1 MASYY
6 AAVDIG
12 ASSGRLILGWLE
24 DGTLRLRE
32 VHRFQNRLVKT
43 GGHLCWEIDRLFSEI
58 VAGLKRCGELG
69 MPPQSVGVDT
79 WGVDYVLLDKDGGR
93 IGDAV
98 AYRDG
103 RTAGMDAEVAKLIPP
118 EELYA
123 RTGIQ
128 KQPFN
133 TIYQLAALKKEHPEQ
148 LEQAARLLMVPDY
161 FHYLLSGAMKNEY
174 TNATTSQLVN
184 IASRDWDWDLLD
196 LIGVPRRLFEPVSA
210 PGTPAGRLRPE
221 LRAQVGFDCEVV
233 LPATHDTASAV
244 MSVPCPDGDAIYLSS
259 GTWSL
264 IGIER
269 TTPDCS
275 EKSRGKNFTNE
286 GGYDYRYRY
295 LKNIMGLW
303 MIQSVK
309 RELGGKYTFDD
320 LCDMAIAADRFTTRV
335 DVNAPEFLAPDS
347 MIGAVREV
355 CRKSGQPVP
364 NDPGELMNCIYH
376 SLAKSYGEA
385 VREIETLTGRA
396 YEDLHIV
403 GGGTKDDYL
412 NRLTRQYT
420 GKRVHTGPTEATVVG
435 NLLAQMLRD
444 GVFPSLSEARRAV
457 ANSFDIK
464 EVRNYNE

>member
-1 MASYY
+1 
-6 AAVDIG
+6 
-12 ASSGRLILGWLE
+12 
-24 DGTLRLRE
+24 
-32 VHRFQNRLVKT
+32 
-43 GGHLCWEIDRLFSEI
+43 
-58 VAGLKRCGELG
+58 

-79 WGVDYVLLDKDGGR
+79 WGVDYVLLDGDGNR
-93 IGDAV
+93 LGDAV

-103 RTAGMDAEVAKLIPP
+103 RTAGMDAEIAKLISP

-128 KQPFN
+128 KQSFN
-133 TIYQLAALKKEHPEQ
+133 TIYQLAALKREHPEQ
-148 LEQAARLLMVPDY
+148 LERASRLLMVPDY

-184 IASRDWDWDLLD
+184 IGSRDWDWELLD
-196 LIGVPRRLFEPVSA
+196 LIGIPRRLFEPVSA
-210 PGTPAGRLRPE
+210 PGTSAGRLRPE
-221 LRAQVGFDCEVV
+221 IRAQAGFDCEVV

-244 MSVPCPDGDAIYLSS
+244 MSIYLSS

-264 IGIER
+264 IGVER
-269 TTPDCS
+269 AAPDCT
-275 EKSRGKNFTNE
+275 EKSRRKNFTNE
-286 GGYDYRYRY
+286 GGYDHRYRY

-320 LCDMAIAADRFTTRV
+320 LCDMAIAADRFTGRV

-347 MIGAVREV
+347 MIAAVREV

-376 SLAKSYGEA
+376 SLAKGYGEA

-396 YEDLHIV
+396 YEDLYIV

-412 NRLTRQYT
+412 NRLTRRYT

-444 GVFPSLSEARRAV
+444 GVFASLSEARRAV
-457 ANSFDIK
+457 ADSFDIM

>member
-184 IASRDWDWDLLD
+184 IASRDWDWELLD
-196 LIGVPRRLFEPVSA
+196 LIDVPRRLFEPVSA

-221 LRAQVGFDCEVV
+221 EVRVDFLPGTGFD
-233 LPATHDTASAV
+233 
-244 MSVPCPDGDAIYLSS
+244 
-259 GTWSL
+259 
-264 IGIER
+264 R
-269 TTPDCS
+269 
-275 EKSRGKNFTNE
+275 
-286 GGYDYRYRY
+286 
-295 LKNIMGLW
+295 
-303 MIQSVK
+303 
-309 RELGGKYTFDD
+309 
-320 LCDMAIAADRFTTRV
+320 ADS
-335 DVNAPEFLAPDS
+335 P
-347 MIGAVREV
+347 
-355 CRKSGQPVP
+355 
-364 NDPGELMNCIYH
+364 
-376 SLAKSYGEA
+376 
-385 VREIETLTGRA
+385 
-396 YEDLHIV
+396 
-403 GGGTKDDYL
+403 
-412 NRLTRQYT
+412 
-420 GKRVHTGPTEATVVG
+420 
-435 NLLAQMLRD
+435 
-444 GVFPSLSEARRAV
+444 
-457 ANSFDIK
+457 
-464 EVRNYNE
+464 

>member
-24 DGTLRLRE
+24 EGKLRLRE
-32 VHRFQNRLVKT
+32 VHRFQNRLVRID
-43 GGHLCWEIDRLFSEI
+43 GHLCWEIDRLFSEI
-58 VAGLKRCGELG
+58 VSGLKRCRELG
-69 MPPQSVGVDT
+69 MAPQSVGVDT
-79 WGVDYVLLDKDGGR
+79 WGVDYLLLDSDGNR
-93 IGDAV
+93 LGDAV

-148 LEQAARLLMVPDY
+148 LGQASRLLMVPDY
-161 FHYLLSGAMKNEY
+161 FHYLLSGQMKNEY

-184 IASRDWDWDLLD
+184 LETRDWDWELLE
-196 LIGVPRRLFEPVSA
+196 LLGIPKRIFRPVSA

-221 LRAQVGFDCEVV
+221 IREQVDFDCEVV

-264 IGIER
+264 IGVER
-269 TTPDCS
+269 LSPDCS
-275 EKSRGKNFTNE
+275 DASRGANFTNE

-335 DVNAPEFLAPDS
+335 DVNAPDFLAPDS
-347 MIGAVREV
+347 MIEAVREV

-385 VREIETLTGRA
+385 VREVEAITGRT
-396 YEDLHIV
+396 YGDLYIV
-403 GGGTKDDYL
+403 GGGSKDGYL

-435 NLLAQMLRD
+435 NLLAQLLRD
-444 GVFPSLSEARRAV
+444 GAFSSLAGARQAV
-457 ANSFDIK
+457 ADSFDIK
-464 EVRNYNE
+464 EVRDFNE

>member
-1 MASYY
+1 MKTYL
-6 AAVDIG
+6 AVDIG
-12 ASSGRLILGWLE
+12 ASSGRHILGWLA
-24 DGTLRLRE
+24 DGKMQLAE
-32 VHRFQNRLVKT
+32 VYRFKNGAEHRN
-43 GGHLCWEIDRLFSEI
+43 GHLCWD
-58 VAGLKRCGELG
+58 ADGLKNHVLEGLRACAEHVE
-69 MPPQSVGVDT
+69 PEQETPASVAIDT
-79 WGVDYVLLDKDGGR
+79 WGVDFVLLDEAMNR

-184 IASRDWDWDLLD
+184 IASRDWDWELLD

-457 ANSFDIK
+457 AN
-464 EVRNYNE
+464 